1 MTTKLWLLLL
11 LAIPVN
17 IWAQDG
23 SKLHLLLEARGDY
36 QRDYVDKEAI
46 KDDCGFKGKYL
57 NVILTGDITPQVS
70 YAYRQRLN
78 KIHKNSSFFDATDW
92 LYLNYQATQHLSFS
106 GGKQVVGI
114 GGYEYDRAPINLYFC
129 SEFWNNIPCYQ
140 WGVSASYAITKNDK
154 LTFQFCESPFR
165 SFYEHADMYAY
176 NLMWNGSH
184 GIWNTIWSMNMLE
197 WQEGKFINYISLG
210 NEIRLA
216 KNATLQLDYL
226 NRAVSHQTFLFKD
239 CSIVGEIAYQ
249 PTNKANIYV
258 KASYDVNK
266 SDNDA
271 DLMVHSGTE
280 LTRIGA
286 GVEYYPLENKNLR
299 IHANYSYAWGTN
311 SNAAGTLQD
320 KQSLIDLGLTWRM
333 NIINKN

>member
-1 MTTKLWLLLL
+1 MKTKLWLSLL
-11 LAIPVN
+11 LAIPMS
-17 IWAQDG
+17 IGAQDG
-23 SKLHLLLEARGDY
+23 DKLHLLLEARGDY
-36 QRDYVDKEAI
+36 QRVYEDKEAI

-92 LYLNYQATQHLSFS
+92 LYLNYQATKHLTLS

-140 WGVSASYAITKNDK
+140 WGASASYAISQNDK

-176 NLMWNGSH
+176 NLMWNGKH
-184 GIWNTIWSMNMLE
+184 GIWNTIWSINMLE
-197 WQEGKFINYISLG
+197 WQGGKFINYISLG

-216 KNATLQLDYL
+216 RNATIQIDYL
-226 NRAVSHQTFLFKD
+226 NRATSHQTFLCKD

-249 PTNKANIYV
+249 PTKTMNVYV

-271 DLMVHSGTE
+271 DLMVHRGTE

-286 GVEYYPLENKNLR
+286 GIEYYPLDNKNLR

-311 SNAAGTLQD
+311 SNASGTMQD

>member
-36 QRDYVDKEAI
+36 QRTYVDKEAI

-184 GIWNTIWSMNMLE
+184 GIWNTIWSINMLE
-197 WQEGKFINYISLG
+197 WQGGKFINYISLG
-210 NEIRLA
+210 NEFRLA
-216 KNATLQLDYL
+216 RNATLQLDYL

-239 CSIVGEIAYQ
+239 CWNGAHSHRRRCRVLSIGKQ
-249 PTNKANIYV
+249 
-258 KASYDVNK
+258 
-266 SDNDA
+266 
-271 DLMVHSGTE
+271 E
-280 LTRIGA
+280 LTHPCQLQLCMGNQFQRSWHLARQAISHR
-286 GVEYYPLENKNLR
+286 PWTDLENEY
-299 IHANYSYAWGTN
+299 H
-311 SNAAGTLQD
+311 Q
-320 KQSLIDLGLTWRM
+320 
-333 NIINKN
+333 